1 MSQKKSSIFLFFL
14 LVNILNLISKNEII
28 IPTPNEIS
36 FRKGTFQIDE
46 KTMILSN
53 EKVILFKELYGQ
65 KKENSPF
72 YGLSISFTIQ
82 YISENK
88 KRSLGSAVTVFQTVE
103 QFPELNHQ
111 KYTICNSDN
120 LSSEKSLKILIK
132 NKNVFLSYDRD
143 ALHFSTEKILGFA
156 VMNLNAENYLKSII

>member
-14 LVNILNLISKNEII
+14 FVNILNLICKNEKII
-28 IPTPNEIS
+28 NIPNEIS
-36 FRKGTFQIDE
+36 FRKGTSQIDE

-82 YISENK
+82 YIS
-88 KRSLGSAVTVFQTVE
+88 VV
-103 QFPELNHQ
+103 
-111 KYTICNSDN
+111 Y
-120 LSSEKSLKILIK
+120 IK
-132 NKNVFLSYDRD
+132 
-143 ALHFSTEKILGFA
+143 
-156 VMNLNAENYLKSII
+156 

>member
-14 LVNILNLISKNEII
+14 FVNILNLISKNEII

-65 KKENSPF
+65 KKKTVHFTAYQFLLQSNIFQKTKKDHLDLQLLFFKRLNNS
-72 YGLSISFTIQ
+72 LS
-82 YISENK
+82 
-88 KRSLGSAVTVFQTVE
+88 
-103 QFPELNHQ
+103 
-111 KYTICNSDN
+111 
-120 LSSEKSLKILIK
+120 
-132 NKNVFLSYDRD
+132 
-143 ALHFSTEKILGFA
+143 
-156 VMNLNAENYLKSII
+156 